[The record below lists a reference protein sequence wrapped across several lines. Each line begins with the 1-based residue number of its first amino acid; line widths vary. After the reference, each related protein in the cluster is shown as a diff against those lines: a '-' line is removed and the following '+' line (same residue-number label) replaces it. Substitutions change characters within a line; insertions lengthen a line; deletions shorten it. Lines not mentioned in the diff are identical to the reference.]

1 VPLDAAQVA
10 LDRIDARL
18 RILLPEQYQETYESL
33 EPVAMR
39 SAGLKLD
46 AAGQVAWDEI
56 WQSFCDLAMAGGPP
70 HKGKW
75 LAPATASEIAASPE
89 QYDIVS
95 AEICRGIWMA
105 ADLPAHADRSGW
117 IRVHCHS
124 ATMAGW
130 LLRAIVMENVAARA
144 SGVMLYL
151 PASPHFRLEKEIK
164 NVVTV
169 IAKTAHYWMG
179 HVSRSQKA
187 LIADLFITMSAESPM
202 ISPPLDPLM
211 SAADLQHVADAVER
225 STGLVQSH
233 RRCPGWIGFECPS
246 VSTAVWM
253 TRALVAFNLLA
264 RREETTLFVPL
275 DREKDPS
282 GTIVAAAVSRAHTL
296 EVHRRQKA

>member
-1 VPLDAAQVA
+1 MPLDATQVA
-10 LDRIDARL
+10 LDRLDARL

-33 EPVAMR
+33 EPVPMR

-46 AAGQVAWDEI
+46 AEGNVAWDEI

-75 LAPATASEIAASPE
+75 LAPGTAGEIAANPD
-89 QYDIVS
+89 QYDTVA

-105 ADLPAHADRSGW
+105 ADLPAQADRSGW
-117 IRVHCHS
+117 MRVHCHS
-124 ATMAGW
+124 VTMAGW

-151 PASPHFRLEKEIK
+151 PAAPHFRLEKEIK

-187 LIADLFITMSAESPM
+187 LMAELFVAMSAER
-202 ISPPLDPLM
+202 PLIEPR
-211 SAADLQHVADAVER
+211 A
-225 STGLVQSH
+225 
-233 RRCPGWIGFECPS
+233 GWRGIDCSS
-246 VSTAVWM
+246 VPTAVWM
-253 TRALVAFNLLA
+253 TRALVAFNILA
-264 RREETTLFVPL
+264 RREDLTLFVPI
-275 DREKDPS
+275 DDEHDPD
-282 GTIVAAAVSRAHTL
+282 GAIVAAAVKEARRL
-296 EVHRRQKA
+296 ESLRRERKQ

>member
-1 VPLDAAQVA
+1 VPLDATQVA
-10 LDRIDARL
+10 LDRLDARL
-18 RILLPEQYQETYESL
+18 RILLPEQYQETYDTL
-33 EPVAMR
+33 QPVPMR

-75 LAPATASEIAASPE
+75 LAPGTAAEIAVSPE
-89 QYDIVS
+89 QHDTVA

-105 ADLPAHADRSGW
+105 ADLPAQADRSGW

-151 PASPHFRLEKEIK
+151 PAAPHFRLEKEIK

-187 LIADLFITMSAESPM
+187 LIADLFLAMSAESPL
-202 ISPPLDPLM
+202 IEPR
-211 SAADLQHVADAVER
+211 A
-225 STGLVQSH
+225 
-233 RRCPGWIGFECPS
+233 GWRGVDCPS
-246 VSTAVWM
+246 VPDAVWM
-253 TRALVAFNLLA
+253 TRALVAFNILA
-264 RREETTLFVPL
+264 RREDLTLFVPL
-275 DREKDPS
+275 DGDHDPA
-282 GTIVAAAVSRAHTL
+282 GTIVANAVAQAGKL
-296 EVHRRQKA
+296 NDYRRQAAARPPE

>member
-1 VPLDAAQVA
+1 VPLDATQVA
-10 LDRIDARL
+10 LDQLDARL
-18 RILLPEQYQETYESL
+18 RILLPEQYQESYESL
-33 EPVAMR
+33 EPVPMR

-46 AAGQVAWDEI
+46 AGGNVAWDEI

-75 LAPATASEIAASPE
+75 LAPGTAAEIAANPG
-89 QYDIVS
+89 QYDAVA

-105 ADLPAHADRSGW
+105 ADLPAQAERSGW

-151 PASPHFRLEKEIK
+151 PAAPHFRLEKEIK

-187 LIADLFITMSAESPM
+187 LIADLFITMSAESPL
-202 ISPPLDPLM
+202 IEPR
-211 SAADLQHVADAVER
+211 AGWRGVE
-225 STGLVQSH
+225 
-233 RRCPGWIGFECPS
+233 CAS
-246 VSTAVWM
+246 VPAAVWM

-264 RREETTLFVPL
+264 RREDVTLFVPV
-275 DREKDPS
+275 DPDHDPD
-282 GTIVAAAVSRAHTL
+282 GAIVADLVARAQRLEARRRETAAP
-296 EVHRRQKA
+296 